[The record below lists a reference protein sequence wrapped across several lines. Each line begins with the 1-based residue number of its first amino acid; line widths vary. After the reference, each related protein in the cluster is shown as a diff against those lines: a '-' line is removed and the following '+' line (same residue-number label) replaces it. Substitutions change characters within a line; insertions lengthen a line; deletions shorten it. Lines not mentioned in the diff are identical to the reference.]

1 MCISC
6 VLHCAY
12 ILVLLDF
19 TPPHTTSL
27 RSFRII
33 APIGSLLGVW
43 HVSSCL
49 LRRETLISTVLQ
61 NLVVCRCQAPLIPHT
76 RVSRPKSFPELRVFF
91 STVMQARPRPSL
103 DTNVSQYASHA
114 LQPHSVD
121 SGTSGTSSSMG
132 PCDSAASALVDPFAS
147 LREDSRT
154 ADFAGSVQEQAS
166 PVLTDQRSRS
176 HSVTSH
182 GSTISKN
189 GVLCQEYY
197 IAKYDYEPDSSNYLP
212 FSAGQLIKII
222 RKHPSGWWD
231 GELAGRRGWFPSNY
245 LYSDSSRLVRVRSAS
260 LESVCPFLRS
270 DPVIPTLPLSE
281 PSTPNC
287 SLHSTALS
295 RLFNHIAGT
304 HLPLLESN
312 QCTFAFQQLTYK
324 K

>member
-1 MCISC
+1 M
-6 VLHCAY
+6 
-12 ILVLLDF
+12 
-19 TPPHTTSL
+19 L
-27 RSFRII
+27 R
-33 APIGSLLGVW
+33 
-43 HVSSCL
+43 H
-49 LRRETLISTVLQ
+49 ETLISTVLQ
-61 NLVVCRCQAPLIPHT
+61 NLVICRCQAPLFPCT
-76 RVSRPKSFPELRVFF
+76 RVSRPKSFPERRGFF

-154 ADFAGSVQEQAS
+154 ADFADSVQEQAY
-166 PVLTDQRSRS
+166 PVLADQRSRS
-176 HSVTSH
+176 HSVASH

-189 GVLCQEYY
+189 GHLYQEYY
-197 IAKYDYEPDSSNYLP
+197 IAKYDYEPESSNYLP

-260 LESVCPFLRS
+260 LESVRHFLRS
-270 DPVIPTLPLSE
+270 DPVIPFPNLLPLIVLS
-281 PSTPNC
+281 
-287 SLHSTALS
+287 HSIALS
-295 RLFNHIAGT
+295 RLFAYST
-304 HLPLLESN
+304 KFLVL
-312 QCTFAFQQLTYK
+312 TFLS
-324 K
+324 